1 MQQILQSGFFSLRQG
16 YTRRTK
22 MIWCVEDDAAIR
34 DIEVYA
40 LQSVGMEAR
49 GYARGDDFWQAL
61 QDEQPELVVLDVML
75 PGLDGLS
82 IVKELRNNRV
92 DSIIIMLTAKDQETD
107 ILESFE
113 AGVDDYITKPFSPRQ
128 LQARIKA
135 HLKRVIVTTTVEE
148 TIGNLSLNRNL
159 HEVKV
164 KDEVVNLTKKEYDLL
179 LYLVDN
185 KNHVL
190 SREQILSEIW
200 NFDYDGDTRIV
211 DVHIFK
217 LRSKLE
223 QATLI
228 IEAMRGVGY
237 VLKV

>member
-1 MQQILQSGFFSLRQG
+1 MVKILVIEDEESIRRLIRYDLRVSGYEVDSE
-16 YTRRTK
+16 
-22 MIWCVEDDAAIR
+22 EDGLKGLDK
-34 DIEVYA
+34 A
-40 LQSVGMEAR
+40 LNNK
-49 GYARGDDFWQAL
+49 Y
-61 QDEQPELVVLDVML
+61 DVIVIDWML